1 MLTDNMFESLPS
13 NSDPGWSM
21 RNLVEGM
28 AKAVVSVPDA
38 VTVEMIEEDEAI
50 TFKVNVAS
58 EDTGRIIGKQGRVA
72 NAMRTILRA
81 VAGKEGQRVF
91 LKIGSI
97 HGDEHNRATF

>member
-1 MLTDNMFESLPS
+1 MLTDNRFDPLPS
-13 NSDPGWSM
+13 NPDPGRLM
-21 RNLVEGM
+21 RDLVESM

-38 VTVEMIEEDEAI
+38 VTVEAIEEEEAI

-91 LKIGSI
+91 LKIGST
-97 HGDEHNRATF
+97 HGDEYNRATF